1 MKIIDIS
8 WPLSENTT
16 GYKNE
21 NDIYFLYERKFE
33 EYQMRKSKVILSSHV
48 GTHVDAPAHFLSNGQ
63 FTEYLSLNSLIGTA
77 FVFDFQDMEN
87 KITSSLLS
95 KYKIPK
101 KTILLLKTRNSKKN
115 YNDPF
120 DYNFVYLTS
129 DAAQYCIDIDI
140 KAIGIDYLGIERN
153 QPNHETHILLM
164 KKNIPII
171 EGLRLNH
178 VKEGT
183 YFFICLPLAI
193 QGLEAAP
200 ARAILIE
207 DFKLFD

>member
-8 WPLSENTT
+8 WPLSEDIT

-21 NDIYFLYERKFE
+21 KDIHFLYERKFE
-33 EYQMRKSKVILSSHV
+33 EYKMRKSKITLSSHV
-48 GTHVDAPAHFLSNGQ
+48 GTHVDAPAYFLLHGQ
-63 FTEYLSLNSLIGTA
+63 FTEFLGINNLIGSA
-77 FVFDFQDMEN
+77 LVLDFQDFEN
-87 KITSSLLS
+87 KITSDLLK

-101 KTILLLKTRNSKKN
+101 KTILLLKTKNSKKN
-115 YNDPF
+115 YNDFF

-140 KAIGIDYLGIERN
+140 KAIGIDYLRIERD
-153 QPNHETHILLM
+153 QPNHETHIFLM
-164 KKNIPII
+164 GKNTPIM
-171 EGLRLNH
+171 EDLRLNH

-183 YFFICLPLAI
+183 YFFVCLPLAI

-207 DFKLFD
+207 DFKLFE